1 MNNIYY
7 TPISI
12 GELLDKI
19 SILQIKSNKIL
30 DENKKKNIDKELNLL
45 LKLID
50 NNIIKN
56 NQNYLELYQVN
67 ESLWNSEDKIRE
79 LENKKQFDNIFIDTA
94 RSIYQLNDKRSEIKK
109 NINLLYKSILI
120 EEKFYKSI
128 Q

>member
-50 NNIIKN
+50 DNIIKN
-56 NQNYLELYQVN
+56 NYNYSELYQVN
-67 ESLWNSEDKIRE
+67 ESLWNKEDKIRE
-79 LENKKQFDNIFIDTA
+79 LEKKKQFDNLFIDTA

-128 Q
+128 L

>member
-30 DENKKKNIDKELNLL
+30 DKNKKKNIDKELNLL

-79 LENKKQFDNIFIDTA
+79 LENKKQFDNVFIDTA

-128 Q
+128 

>member
-30 DENKKKNIDKELNLL
+30 DKNKKKNIDKELNLL

-79 LENKKQFDNIFIDTA
+79 LENKKQFDNVFIDTA